1 MTAVTHCPE
10 RIDEVAEWLRDGAAA
25 GRRVRLVGG
34 GSRQHERAP
43 IADGVARLDLS
54 RLDRIVRLDPGDQ
67 TCTVECGL
75 SRAHLDEALAEHELE
90 LPCLG
95 DGTIGG
101 LFAADPFGPAG
112 APPAQSPRSLLLG
125 LDAALA
131 DGQPFKSG
139 ARVVKSVAGFDL
151 HKLFVGSHGRLF
163 VALRLH
169 LRLKPRPRAMRWF
182 CNEGL
187 DATAALALLDALRAA
202 AVPPDVLALRRER
215 GGSCTLF
222 GRAAGRPT
230 VVEPLLREHDL
241 QIVDQPIDCTPPLPS
256 GDAELLAG
264 AAAPSQLPQVLALLP
279 DAASLTWFGG
289 GRFHLSLDDP
299 ASSDRALTALEAC
312 GAAATVR
319 AASRPDR
326 LQRGTPRDRAA
337 ERIAE
342 GLRQALDPDGL
353 LS

>member
-1 MTAVTHCPE
+1 MNAAPHCPE

-125 LDAALA
+125 PRSVVNAAIGGVVAELTEDVYA
-131 DGQPFKSG
+131 VSSCGFALGQMGCAFCRL
-139 ARVVKSVAGFDL
+139 RVVLLLVA
-151 HKLFVGSHGRLF
+151 
-163 VALRLH
+163 
-169 LRLKPRPRAMRWF
+169 AM
-182 CNEGL
+182 
-187 DATAALALLDALRAA
+187 
-202 AVPPDVLALRRER
+202 V
-215 GGSCTLF
+215 
-222 GRAAGRPT
+222 
-230 VVEPLLREHDL
+230 
-241 QIVDQPIDCTPPLPS
+241 
-256 GDAELLAG
+256 
-264 AAAPSQLPQVLALLP
+264 
-279 DAASLTWFGG
+279 
-289 GRFHLSLDDP
+289 
-299 ASSDRALTALEAC
+299 
-312 GAAATVR
+312 
-319 AASRPDR
+319 
-326 LQRGTPRDRAA
+326 
-337 ERIAE
+337 
-342 GLRQALDPDGL
+342 
-353 LS
+353 